1 MYYRVDICRWVLIV
15 FWLTLFYYV
24 YNIMLEG
31 NFGEADS
38 PNAFNTDEVESAMGS
53 GDYGGYKGDNLP

>member
-1 MYYRVDICRWVLIV
+1 
-15 FWLTLFYYV
+15 
-24 YNIMLEG
+24 MLEG

-38 PNAFNTDEVESAMGS
+38 PNAFITVEVESVMGR

>member
-1 MYYRVDICRWVLIV
+1 
-15 FWLTLFYYV
+15 
-24 YNIMLEG
+24 MLEG